1 MKGRAPDKRADRI
14 VRERREEE
22 EVLLAKALGHPRRVA
37 ILECLNANGPMA
49 PVEVSRRLGAELSN
63 LSYHFRVLA
72 KGGLIEE
79 VGKERIR
86 GSVKTTYRPTAR
98 ALFKD
103 SAWSSLSPA
112 TRAGISA
119 TAFQVLAAR
128 TSDALQGGT
137 FDSKD
142 SRHLSVSTIAV
153 DQEGWDEVVATLAA
167 IFDRLDEIEARS
179 RKRGGRQ
186 VPMSVGLL
194 GFESPRMYESERQ

>member
-1 MKGRAPDKRADRI
+1 MKGRALDKRADRL

-37 ILECLNANGPMA
+37 ILECLNSNGPMA
-49 PVEVSRRLGAELSN
+49 PVEVSHRIGAELSN

-79 VGKERIR
+79 VGRERIR
-86 GSVKTTYRPTAR
+86 GSVKTTYRATAR
-98 ALFKD
+98 ALLGD
-103 SAWSSLSPA
+103 EAWSNLSPT

-119 TAFQVLAAR
+119 TMFGVLATRA
-128 TSDALQGGT
+128 SDALQTGT

-142 SRHLSVSTIAV
+142 NRHLSVSTIAV
-153 DQEGWDEVVATLAA
+153 DQEGWDEVAEMLAA
-167 IFDRLDEIEARS
+167 IFKRLDEIEAES

-194 GFESPRMYESERQ
+194 GFESPRMYE

>member
-1 MKGRAPDKRADRI
+1 MKAKVADRDERLE
-14 VRERREEE
+14 REEREEE

-49 PVEVSRRLGAELSN
+49 PVEVSHRLRAELSN

-79 VGKERIR
+79 IGRERIR

-112 TRAGISA
+112 SKAGISA
-119 TAFQVLAAR
+119 TAFQVLATR
-128 TSDALQGGT
+128 TSEALQTGT
-137 FDSKD
+137 FDSHD
-142 SRHLSVSTIAV
+142 NRHLSVSTIAV
-153 DQEGWDEVVATLAA
+153 DQEGWDEVAGLLASV
-167 IFDRLDEIEARS
+167 FHRLDEIEREAGE
-179 RKRGGRQ
+179 RGGRQ

-194 GFESPRMYESERQ
+194 GFESPRMYE

>member
-14 VRERREEE
+14 VREQREEE

-37 ILECLNANGPMA
+37 ILECLNANGSMA
-49 PVEVSRRLGAELSN
+49 PVEVAHRLKAELSN

-72 KGGLIEE
+72 KSGLIEE
-79 VGKERIR
+79 IGRERVR

-98 ALFKD
+98 ALFMD

-112 TRAGISA
+112 TKAGISA
-119 TAFQVLAAR
+119 TAFQVLATRA
-128 TSDALQGGT
+128 SEALQAGT

-142 SRHLSVSTIAV
+142 NRHLSVSTIAV
-153 DQEGWDEVVATLAA
+153 DQEGWDEVSELLAT
-167 IFDRLDEIEARS
+167 IFHRLDAIEAQA

-194 GFESPRMYESERQ
+194 GFQSPRMYE

>member
-1 MKGRAPDKRADRI
+1 MKGRAPDQRAERA

-49 PVEVSRRLGAELSN
+49 PVEVSHRLGAELTN

-79 VGKERIR
+79 VGRERIR

-98 ALFKD
+98 ALFMD

-112 TRAGISA
+112 TKAGISA

-128 TSDALQGGT
+128 VSDALQTGT

-142 SRHLSVSTIAV
+142 TRHLSVSTIAV
-153 DQEGWDEVVATLAA
+153 DQEGWDEVAEMLAA
-167 IFDRLDEIEARS
+167 IFHRLDEIEVES

-194 GFESPRMYESERQ
+194 GFQSPRMYE